1 MKKIAIAFVVS
12 VSLLLSA
19 CGDPRIDG
27 SSEEAY
33 KASIEKVR
41 GALDDKEKEEFDS
54 ALKQVAFSK
63 LDLKAIFSGSATP
76 DSIGKDVLTSLNG
89 KTANDVIADAKK
101 IQEEREAKE
110 REQALGEIK
119 ELEQKRAASASAA
132 DQLKKFEV
140 IRSRFSQK
148 SNGYFGKQPVID
160 LTVKNGTSSAISR
173 AYFEGTLASPG
184 RAVPW
189 HKDEFNYEISGGLEP
204 GESAKWSLAPNM
216 FSDWGKVD
224 APADAVFTVVV
235 TQLDGADGKPVYS
248 SREYS
253 AQDAERLAELTKKY
267 AAPASN

>member
-1 MKKIAIAFVVS
+1 MKKIAHAFVVS
-12 VSLLLSA
+12 VALILSA

-33 KASIEKVR
+33 KASIQKVR
-41 GALDDKEKEEFDS
+41 DALDEKKKDEFDS

-89 KTANDVIADAKK
+89 KTASDVIADAKK
-101 IQEEREAKE
+101 MQEEREAKE
-110 REQALGEIK
+110 REQALSEIK
-119 ELEQKRAASASAA
+119 ELEQKKAASTSAA
-132 DQLKKFEV
+132 EQLKKFEV
-140 IRSRFSQK
+140 SRSRFSQK
-148 SNGYFGKQPVID
+148 SNGYFGKQPIIE
-160 LTVKNGTSSAISR
+160 LTVKNGTSSVVSH

-189 HKDEFNYEISGGLEP
+189 HKDEFNYKISGGLEP

-216 FSDWGKVD
+216 FMGWGKVE

-235 TQLDGADGKPVYS
+235 TQLDGPDGKPVYS

-253 AQDAERLAELTKKY
+253 EQDAERLAQLTSKY